1 MQVHSTIRLACYYT
15 HFTAASKCCHVD
27 GSLPQQENDFL
38 DNGNFASIPAPV
50 LRTWLSVLNMFING
64 YYGADAQC

>member
-1 MQVHSTIRLACYYT
+1 MQIHSTVRLACYYT
-15 HFTAASKCCHVD
+15 HFTAASECRVD

-38 DNGNFASIPAPV
+38 DNGNFASMPAPV
-50 LRTWLSVLNMFING
+50 LRIWLSVLNMFING